1 MDAAQSKRCMTQVTD
16 QPPIEGAAN
25 RQATDGST
33 WYGAASSSSSASAV
47 TMSINELHATL
58 SAFAAN
64 CSFCGAGILGMPFDP
79 RQLMQLHMQNER
91 VARGELPPLDDDDED
106 LYAAMDEHTS
116 TVVSPMT
123 SALPSAAQLSITQRM
138 LTMRLVCCSGRC
150 WMAESLARQGENSVF
165 GKALAREFPSLTPDK
180 AGEPLYSI
188 YQQKAH
194 AFQQQMLQRA
204 MARAQVFQQQQQ
216 APSNVVVDTGVPD
229 HYHSSASSSSFASAP
244 MFAMDDVG
252 DLMDD

>member
-1 MDAAQSKRCMTQVTD
+1 
-16 QPPIEGAAN
+16 
-25 RQATDGST
+25 
-33 WYGAASSSSSASAV
+33 
-47 TMSINELHATL
+47 
-58 SAFAAN
+58 
-64 CSFCGAGILGMPFDP
+64 
-79 RQLMQLHMQNER
+79 MQLQMQNEC
-91 VARGELPPLDDDDED
+91 VARGELPPLDDDDDD

-116 TVVSPMT
+116 N
-123 SALPSAAQLSITQRM
+123 ALPSAAQLSITQRM

-165 GKALAREFPSLTPDK
+165 GKALVREFPSLTPDK

-194 AFQQQMLQRA
+194 ALQQQMLQRA
-204 MARAQVFQQQQQ
+204 MARAQVFQQQQAQ
-216 APSNVVVDTGVPD
+216 SNVVVDTSVPA
-229 HYHSSASSSSFASAP
+229 HYHSSSSSSSSASAP